1 MHPSAPRI
9 AEPQR
14 LLSAESEHAAP
25 EIGGESAVRSDSDD
39 GRRHQ
44 PTRYRESTPSNTSF
58 ACVIIGGHE
67 HRNGRRL
74 GHAVSLPR
82 GSFPEITGNS
92 RTPNT
97 AANVSSA
104 HPGGLGSSSVEWRVV
119 IHVSVLWHGC
129 ALSCSC
135 SSGPAGASQS
145 PLSSPAGQAPEGCMP
160 CRSRNSK
167 YSAVAGSGGERAEQQ
182 GSVATPSLRSTAKAT
197 QIAPLSPVR

>member
-1 MHPSAPRI
+1 MSDTSRVSTIGPDRSTVKDTMHPSAPRI

-14 LLSAESEHAAP
+14 LLSAESEHVAP
-25 EIGGESAVRSDSDD
+25 EIGGESALRSDSDD

-44 PTRYRESTPSNTSF
+44 ATRYRESTPSNTSF

-67 HRNGRRL
+67 QARNAARRR

-104 HPGGLGSSSVEWRVV
+104 HPGGLGSSSVEWR
-119 IHVSVLWHGC
+119 
-129 ALSCSC
+129 
-135 SSGPAGASQS
+135 
-145 PLSSPAGQAPEGCMP
+145 M
-160 CRSRNSK
+160 
-167 YSAVAGSGGERAEQQ
+167 
-182 GSVATPSLRSTAKAT
+182 
-197 QIAPLSPVR
+197 